1 MLLKRPLAELEPSRL
16 LDAVVVKNG
25 AVRVQ
30 ERDGALVLWVPIERR
45 WWMGPPLG
53 WVLPFRKEKG
63 VELDA
68 LGEEVFREC
77 DGERRLEQIIERF
90 AERHRVRFHEARQ
103 SVVQFLSLLFE
114 RKLITLSVPEDAVVR
129 RSRPGKRR
137 RA

>member
-1 MLLKRPLAELEPSRL
+1 
-16 LDAVVVKNG
+16 
-25 AVRVQ
+25 
-30 ERDGALVLWVPIERR
+30 
-45 WWMGPPLG
+45 MGPPLG

>member
-1 MLLKRPLAELEPSRL
+1 VLLKRPLAELEPSRL